1 MKTPCK
7 TQKYKIFHLYTLE
20 GADQLVVA
28 DYWVHFYL
36 FLAFFKQIVWI
47 FYLLTLSPFIPG
59 RPGGPGRPGRP
70 GSPLGPYKKKI
81 CTSEKSKHLSK
92 DKEKKCPA
100 QAPLTPCLEVTVVKL
115 SIASHSLR
123 RVCVCAILPLIT
135 VRLSEE
141 CQENRE
147 LFQPRCLVSP
157 YCENRPCVRSGLH
170 LFSETFQLNNSQDF
184 RVWSFPLFGFFHSK
198 FLKKKIYR

>member
-123 RVCVCAILPLIT
+123 RVCVCAPFSLWSPSGFLRNARRTESSFSPAAWSPLT
-135 VRLSEE
+135 VKID
-141 CQENRE
+141 
-147 LFQPRCLVSP
+147 LVWDLASI
-157 YCENRPCVRSGLH
+157 YSLR
-170 LFSETFQLNNSQDF
+170 
-184 RVWSFPLFGFFHSK
+184 HSS
-198 FLKKKIYR
+198 

>member
-1 MKTPCK
+1 MQNSEVQNIPFVYSRGSRSAGCCWLLSP
-7 TQKYKIFHLYTLE
+7 FLP
-20 GADQLVVA
+20 
-28 DYWVHFYL
+28 

-147 LFQPRCLVSP
+147 LFQPAAWSPLTVKIDLVWDPASI
-157 YCENRPCVRSGLH
+157 YSLR
-170 LFSETFQLNNSQDF
+170 
-184 RVWSFPLFGFFHSK
+184 HSS
-198 FLKKKIYR
+198 

>member
-36 FLAFFKQIVWI
+36 FFSIFLSKLSEFFI
-47 FYLLTLSPFIPG
+47 YLPFLLLFQADQED
-59 RPGGPGRPGRP
+59 
-70 GSPLGPYKKKI
+70 LGDQEDQGHLWVPIKKKI

-147 LFQPRCLVSP
+147 LFQPAAWSPLTVKIDLVWDLASI
-157 YCENRPCVRSGLH
+157 YSLR
-170 LFSETFQLNNSQDF
+170 
-184 RVWSFPLFGFFHSK
+184 HSS
-198 FLKKKIYR
+198 